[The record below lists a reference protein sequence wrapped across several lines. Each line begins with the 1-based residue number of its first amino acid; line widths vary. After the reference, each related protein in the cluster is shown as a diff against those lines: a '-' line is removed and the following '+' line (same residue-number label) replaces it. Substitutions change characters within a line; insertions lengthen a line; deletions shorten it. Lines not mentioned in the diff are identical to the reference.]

1 MDAEYTEVAQTDLVE
16 RYAFFDH
23 GLEMSRRFRGLKVWT
38 ILKARGAGAIRRAIA
53 HDIGLRRYLEERVA
67 AEPRLE
73 PLGGDLSIACFR
85 YRPPH
90 ATSPDAVDAV
100 NRRVVER
107 LVAEGRCYLS
117 PTTLDGR
124 FALRACIVNF
134 RTRREDVDLLV
145 DEVLRLGE
153 RAAR

>member
-1 MDAEYTEVAQTDLVE
+1 MHCWQDSSSKNRSSSAAAALT
-16 RYAFFDH
+16 
-23 GLEMSRRFRGLKVWT
+23 
-38 ILKARGAGAIRRAIA
+38 
-53 HDIGLRRYLEERVA
+53 LRVSSSTMTA